1 MPDYSIVD
9 YPPGGMTSSGPLSHP
24 CGRAP
29 TILIVDDDEY
39 VYAALEAALR
49 GLHPRMLIATTASE
63 GAALALEHRPEVA
76 IIDVGL
82 PDLDGY
88 QLTSSLRRHGLTSTR
103 ILILT
108 GHTPDEAAAHD
119 AGADALVAKPFS
131 LHQFLDLVREQLG
144 AEAPAEPERVPVNS
158 SSAA

>member
-1 MPDYSIVD
+1 V
-9 YPPGGMTSSGPLSHP
+9 
-24 CGRAP
+24 
-29 TILIVDDDEY
+29 LIVDDDEY
-39 VYAALEAALR
+39 VFGALEAALR
-49 GLHPRMLIATTASE
+49 GLHLRLLIASTASE
-63 GAALALEHRPEVA
+63 GAALALEHRPALA

-88 QLTSSLRRHGLTSTR
+88 QLTSSLRRHGLTDMR

-108 GHTPDEAAAHD
+108 GHAPDEEAARD

-144 AEAPAEPERVPVNS
+144 DAHAEPEPCLTVNS
-158 SSAA
+158 SRVA

>member
-1 MPDYSIVD
+1 MPDYPIVD
-9 YPPGGMTSSGPLSHP
+9 YPPGAMTSSRPPSHACTRP
-24 CGRAP
+24 P
-29 TILIVDDDEY
+29 TVLIVDDDEY
-39 VYAALEAALR
+39 VYGALQAALR
-49 GLHPRMLIATTASE
+49 GLHPRLLIATTASE
-63 GAALALEHRPEVA
+63 GAALALEHRPELA

-88 QLTSSLRRHGLTSTR
+88 QLTASLRRHGLTETR

-108 GHTPDEAAAHD
+108 GHAPDEAAARD

-144 AEAPAEPERVPVNS
+144 TDTPAEGERVTVNS